1 MRSESLYSYQTIEE
15 VFRLDI
21 SMYDIFR
28 VQVFQSFAHL
38 TDVIC
43 CYWFSIPRIW
53 LLLEVLV
60 ELATRGVLEYQI
72 NLLLVPEETI
82 HAQDVVM
89 TEVGLNL
96 NLSPQ
101 LVFDVGFQ

>member
-1 MRSESLYSYQTIEE
+1 MSSESLYSYQAIEK

-28 VQVFQSFAHL
+28 VQVFQCFAHL
-38 TDVIC
+38 TNVIG
-43 CYWFSIPRIW
+43 CYWLSIPHIW

-60 ELATRGVLEYQI
+60 ELTTWSVLEYQI
-72 NLLLVPEETI
+72 NLLLIPEETI
-82 HAQDVVM
+82 HAKDVVM
-89 TEVGLNL
+89 TEVGLDL

-101 LVFDVGFQ
+101 LVLDVGFQ